1 MLTPGQSSL
10 RAYQKMERVTGDIEA
25 KTEKCMQRGMAGED
39 TSAEFMELVRQKNMA
54 YQGMTAMLKLNH
66 KPLQRILD
74 ESR

>member
-1 MLTPGQSSL
+1 MLTPGQNSM
-10 RAYQKMERVTGDIEA
+10 RAYQKMERVTADIENR
-25 KTEKCMQRGMAGED
+25 TEDAMRRGMAGED
-39 TSAEFMELVRQKNMA
+39 THGEFLELVRQKNMA